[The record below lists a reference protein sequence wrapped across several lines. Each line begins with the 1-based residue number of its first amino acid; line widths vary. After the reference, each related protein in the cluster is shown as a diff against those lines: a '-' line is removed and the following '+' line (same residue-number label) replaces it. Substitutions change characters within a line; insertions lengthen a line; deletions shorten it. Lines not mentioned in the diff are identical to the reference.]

1 MVLDICSYIISG
13 KLILIL
19 LFSSKLVFL
28 PICIVE
34 MYVIENRSQGR
45 VKKKPLY
52 INSKHP
58 FDCFLFL
65 T

>member
-19 LFSSKLVFL
+19 FFSSKLVFL

-45 VKKKPLY
+45 VKKKPSTLTV
-52 INSKHP
+52 NS
-58 FDCFLFL
+58 DCFLFL

>member
-34 MYVIENRSQGR
+34 MYVYLLKIDLKEEL
-45 VKKKPLY
+45 KKTPL
-52 INSKHP
+52 H
-58 FDCFLFL
+58 
-65 T
+65 